1 MNMEIAIRGALGTQ
15 LFEYLCGLDFA
26 QGAGQTVEKITIST
40 GGKVVAPVKVDWL
53 SQIIEVPYPINVGLG
68 TAKQDVWKRPEV
80 FKSLASSNIIKNQFG
95 EIFVARISSSSSATT
110 TVGGVKCASTTSES
124 FYALFFLATA
134 TTRRWRRRRSRCSC
148 RRRRQKQ
155 INIGQ
160 KPKHAL
166 LPVSG
171 DLIHGWRVVRVG
183 PTVPSV
189 LPRDWIW
196 RHHATK
202 IDRR

>member
-1 MNMEIAIRGALGTQ
+1 MYHHARRKAFTSM
-15 LFEYLCGLDFA
+15 F
-26 QGAGQTVEKITIST
+26 S
-40 GGKVVAPVKVDWL
+40 
-53 SQIIEVPYPINVGLG
+53 
-68 TAKQDVWKRPEV
+68 
-80 FKSLASSNIIKNQFG
+80 ASSRASEHAADFKAKREEFLLRVTIFFCLVVKNQFG

-110 TVGGVKCASTTSES
+110 VGGVKCASTASES

-134 TTRRWRRRRSRCSC
+134 TTIWRRRRRRRKKRSRCRC
-148 RRRRQKQ
+148 CQKQ